1 MPLQRE
7 HFQFA
12 VIVLCVPLQML
23 ISTYMGS
30 NEGTRTHAISQL
42 VSQVTHIRDSWLRLD
57 PWRSWCRRL
66 LTLKM
71 RDLLDP
77 YGLDDPNGEC
87 PAKEVFR
94 FRDKDGYFGQS
105 IEPRDTR
112 PPSVTLRVGQV
123 IKHKR

>member
-1 MPLQRE
+1 MATWQTVLSS
-7 HFQFA
+7 HH
-12 VIVLCVPLQML
+12 VI
-23 ISTYMGS
+23 S
-30 NEGTRTHAISQL
+30 RTHAISQL

-87 PAKEVFR
+87 PAKEVM
-94 FRDKDGYFGQS
+94 KNS
-105 IEPRDTR
+105 
-112 PPSVTLRVGQV
+112 L
-123 IKHKR
+123 